1 MLFNSI
7 DFLLF
12 FIVFFSCY
20 WLSVNNI
27 KLQNIILL
35 IGSYVF
41 YSFTDW
47 RFLLLLISI
56 SAFNYFLA
64 LRIERANN
72 YKRLLMY
79 IGLAQGLGILA
90 FFKYFN
96 FFITSLNDVFYTVN
110 INCNLKTLNI
120 LIPLGISFFT
130 FRTISYVLDVYNEN
144 IKATKD
150 WIVFFNYI
158 SFFPSILSGPIDKV
172 NLLVPQI
179 ETKRSF
185 NYNDATNGMRQILW
199 GLFKKIVIADN
210 CSIFVNDTFDN
221 FSQHSGSTLLLGAF
235 FFSIQLYADF
245 SGYSDMAI
253 GFSRLIGFKITKNFN
268 FPFFSQNIAEFWRKW
283 HISLTSWLT
292 EYVFSPLNFKF
303 RHLGKR
309 GLVFAIVIN
318 FILCGIWHGANWTY
332 VIFGFIHGCAFIP
345 MIINNKLYRKE
356 KKESIRSLLTFKEL
370 INMISI
376 FTFVTFTFIFFRS
389 DNITHALLFLS
400 NIFSE
405 TFFLI
410 PETPSFWV
418 ILLVII
424 FSLFEWYGRQGDYV
438 LDSILA
444 SCNKALR
451 WTAYLFFVIL
461 ILYYAGAE
469 KTFLYFQF

>member
-1 MLFNSI
+1 MLFNSF
-7 DFLLF
+7 DFLIF
-12 FIVFFSCY
+12 FSVFFVCY
-20 WLSVNNI
+20 WFSVKNI

-47 RFLLLLISI
+47 RFLLLLISV
-56 SAFNYFLA
+56 STFNYFLG
-64 LRIERANN
+64 LNIEKAIK

-96 FFITSLNDVFYTVN
+96 FFITSLNDIFYTVN
-110 INCNLKTLNI
+110 INSNFKTLNI

-130 FRTISYVLDVYNEN
+130 FRTISYVLDVYNEK

-199 GLFKKIVIADN
+199 GMFKKIVIADN

-235 FFSIQLYADF
+235 FFSFQLYADF

-253 GFSRLIGFKITKNFN
+253 GFSRLIGFKITKNLN

-292 EYVFSPLNFKF
+292 EYLFSPLNFKF

-309 GLVFAIVIN
+309 GLVFAILIN
-318 FILCGIWHGANWTY
+318 FTVCGIWHGANWTY

-345 MIINNKLYRKE
+345 LIINNKLNQKE
-356 KKESIRSLLTFKEL
+356 KKESNRLFFTFKQL
-370 INMISI
+370 IKMISV

-400 NIFSE
+400 KIFSDS
-405 TFFLI
+405 FFLI
-410 PETPSFWV
+410 PETPSFKL

-424 FSLFEWYGRQGDYV
+424 FSLLEWYGRQGDYV
-438 LDSILA
+438 LDSILT
-444 SCNKALR
+444 SYNKALR
-451 WTAYLFFVIL
+451 WVAYLFFVVL
-461 ILYYAGAE
+461 ILYYAVVE

>member
-1 MLFNSI
+1 MLFNSF
-7 DFLLF
+7 DFLIF
-12 FIVFFSCY
+12 FSVFFVCY
-20 WLSVNNI
+20 WFSVKNI

-47 RFLLLLISI
+47 RFLLLLISV
-56 SAFNYFLA
+56 STFNYFLG
-64 LRIERANN
+64 LNIEKAIK

-96 FFITSLNDVFYTVN
+96 FFITSLNDIFYTVN
-110 INCNLKTLNI
+110 INSNFKTLNI

-130 FRTISYVLDVYNEN
+130 FRTISYVLDVYNEK

-199 GLFKKIVIADN
+199 GMFKKIVIADN

-235 FFSIQLYADF
+235 FFSFQLYADF

-292 EYVFSPLNFKF
+292 EYLFSPLNFKF

-309 GLVFAIVIN
+309 GLVFAILIN
-318 FILCGIWHGANWTY
+318 FTVCGIWHGANWTY

-345 MIINNKLYRKE
+345 LIINNKLNQKE
-356 KKESIRSLLTFKEL
+356 KKESNRLFFTFKQL
-370 INMISI
+370 IKMISV

-400 NIFSE
+400 KIFSDS
-405 TFFLI
+405 FFLI
-410 PETPSFWV
+410 PETPSFKL

-424 FSLFEWYGRQGDYV
+424 FSLLEWYGRQGDYV
-438 LDSILA
+438 LDSILT
-444 SCNKALR
+444 SYNKALR
-451 WTAYLFFVIL
+451 WVAYLFFVVL
-461 ILYYAGAE
+461 ILYYAVVE

>member
-47 RFLLLLISI
+47 RFLLLLISV

-90 FFKYFN
+90 FFKYYN

-144 IKATKD
+144 IKATRD

-210 CSIFVNDTFDN
+210 CSVFVND
-221 FSQHSGSTLLLGAF
+221 A
-235 FFSIQLYADF
+235 
-245 SGYSDMAI
+245 
-253 GFSRLIGFKITKNFN
+253 
-268 FPFFSQNIAEFWRKW
+268 
-283 HISLTSWLT
+283 
-292 EYVFSPLNFKF
+292 
-303 RHLGKR
+303 
-309 GLVFAIVIN
+309 
-318 FILCGIWHGANWTY
+318 
-332 VIFGFIHGCAFIP
+332 
-345 MIINNKLYRKE
+345 
-356 KKESIRSLLTFKEL
+356 
-370 INMISI
+370 
-376 FTFVTFTFIFFRS
+376 
-389 DNITHALLFLS
+389 
-400 NIFSE
+400 
-405 TFFLI
+405 
-410 PETPSFWV
+410 
-418 ILLVII
+418 
-424 FSLFEWYGRQGDYV
+424 
-438 LDSILA
+438 
-444 SCNKALR
+444 
-451 WTAYLFFVIL
+451 
-461 ILYYAGAE
+461 
-469 KTFLYFQF
+469 

>member
-1 MLFNSI
+1 MLFNSF
-7 DFLLF
+7 DFLIF
-12 FIVFFSCY
+12 FSVFFVCY
-20 WLSVNNI
+20 WFSVKNI

-47 RFLLLLISI
+47 RFLLLLISV
-56 SAFNYFLA
+56 STFNYFLG
-64 LRIERANN
+64 LNIEKAIK

-90 FFKYFN
+90 IFKYFN
-96 FFITSLNDVFYTVN
+96 FFITSLNDIFYTVN
-110 INCNLKTLNI
+110 INSNFKTLNI

-130 FRTISYVLDVYNEN
+130 FRTISYVLDVYNEK

-199 GLFKKIVIADN
+199 GMFKKIVIADN

-235 FFSIQLYADF
+235 FFSFQLYADF

-292 EYVFSPLNFKF
+292 EYLFSPLNFKF

-309 GLVFAIVIN
+309 GLVFAILIN
-318 FILCGIWHGANWTY
+318 FTVCGIWHGANWTY

-345 MIINNKLYRKE
+345 LIINNKLNQKE
-356 KKESIRSLLTFKEL
+356 KKESNRLFFTFKQL
-370 INMISI
+370 IKMISV

-400 NIFSE
+400 KIFSDS
-405 TFFLI
+405 FFLI
-410 PETPSFWV
+410 PETPSFKL

-424 FSLFEWYGRQGDYV
+424 FSLLEWYGRQGDYV
-438 LDSILA
+438 LDSILT
-444 SCNKALR
+444 SYNKALR
-451 WTAYLFFVIL
+451 WVAYLFFVVL
-461 ILYYAGAE
+461 ILYYAVVE

>member
-1 MLFNSI
+1 MDS
-7 DFLLF
+7 
-12 FIVFFSCY
+12 
-20 WLSVNNI
+20 
-27 KLQNIILL
+27 
-35 IGSYVF
+35 
-41 YSFTDW
+41 
-47 RFLLLLISI
+47 
-56 SAFNYFLA
+56 
-64 LRIERANN
+64 
-72 YKRLLMY
+72 
-79 IGLAQGLGILA
+79 
-90 FFKYFN
+90 
-96 FFITSLNDVFYTVN
+96 
-110 INCNLKTLNI
+110 
-120 LIPLGISFFT
+120 
-130 FRTISYVLDVYNEN
+130 
-144 IKATKD
+144 
-150 WIVFFNYI
+150 FFNYI

-179 ETKRSF
+179 EAKRSF

-309 GLVFAIVIN
+309 GLVFAILIN

-400 NIFSE
+400 NIFSV

-424 FSLFEWYGRQGDYV
+424 FSLLELYGRQGDYV
-438 LDSILA
+438 LDIILNY
-444 SCNKALR
+444 CNKALR
-451 WTAYLFFVIL
+451 WTLYLFFVVL

>member
-1 MLFNSI
+1 MLFNSF
-7 DFLLF
+7 DFL
-12 FIVFFSCY
+12 IFFSSFFLLY
-20 WLSVNNI
+20 WLSVKNV
-27 KLQNIILL
+27 KHQNIILL

-56 SAFNYFLA
+56 STLNYFLG
-64 LRIERANN
+64 LYIEKAFK

-79 IGLAQGLGILA
+79 IGLAQGIGILA

-96 FFITSLNDVFYTVN
+96 FFINSTNDIINVIN
-110 INCNLKTLNI
+110 INFNLKTLNI

-130 FRTISYVLDVYNEN
+130 FRTISYVLDVYNEK

-179 ETKRSF
+179 EKKRSF

-210 CSIFVNDTFDN
+210 CSIFVNEIFDN
-221 FSQHSGSTLLLGAF
+221 YSQYSGSTLLLGAV
-235 FFSIQLYADF
+235 FFSFQLYADF

-292 EYVFSPLNFKF
+292 EYVFSPLSFNF
-303 RHLGKR
+303 RRYGKR
-309 GLVFAIVIN
+309 GLIFAIIIN
-318 FILCGIWHGANWTY
+318 FIICGIWHGANWTY
-332 VIFGFIHGCAFIP
+332 GVFGFIHGCAFIP
-345 MIINNKLYRKE
+345 LIVNNKLIRKE
-356 KKESIRSLLTFKEL
+356 QEESIRFFFSFKEL
-370 INMISI
+370 INMISV
-376 FTFVTFTFIFFRS
+376 FTFVTFTFIIFRS
-389 DNITHALLFLS
+389 DNITHSLLFLS
-400 NIFSE
+400 KIFSVS
-405 TFFLI
+405 FFLI

-418 ILLVII
+418 ILLVFI
-424 FSLFEWYGRQGDYV
+424 FLLLEWNSRRSDYV
-438 LDSILA
+438 LDSLLTNLNRI
-444 SCNKALR
+444 SR
-451 WTAYLFFVIL
+451 WIVYLFFVVL
-461 ILYYAGAE
+461 ILYYAGVE
-469 KTFLYFQF
+469 RPFLYFQF

>member
-1 MLFNSI
+1 MLFNSF
-7 DFLLF
+7 DFLIF
-12 FIVFFSCY
+12 FSVFFVCY
-20 WLSVNNI
+20 WFSVKNI

-47 RFLLLLISI
+47 RFLLLLISV
-56 SAFNYFLA
+56 STFNYFLG
-64 LRIERANN
+64 LNIEKAIK

-96 FFITSLNDVFYTVN
+96 FFITSLNDIFYTVN
-110 INCNLKTLNI
+110 INSNFKTLNI

-130 FRTISYVLDVYNEN
+130 FRTISYVLDVYNEK

-199 GLFKKIVIADN
+199 GMFKKIVIADN

-221 FSQHSGSTLLLGAF
+221 YSQHSGSTLLLGAF
-235 FFSIQLYADF
+235 FFSFQLYADF

-292 EYVFSPLNFKF
+292 EYLFSPLNFKF

-309 GLVFAIVIN
+309 GLVFAILIN
-318 FILCGIWHGANWTY
+318 FTVCGIWHGANWTY

-345 MIINNKLYRKE
+345 LIINNKLNQKE
-356 KKESIRSLLTFKEL
+356 KKESNRLFFTFKQL
-370 INMISI
+370 IKMISV

-400 NIFSE
+400 KIFSDS
-405 TFFLI
+405 FFLI
-410 PETPSFWV
+410 PETPSFKL

-424 FSLFEWYGRQGDYV
+424 FSLLEWYGRQGDYV
-438 LDSILA
+438 LDSILT
-444 SCNKALR
+444 SYNKALR
-451 WTAYLFFVIL
+451 WVAYLFFVVL
-461 ILYYAGAE
+461 ILYYAVVE

>member
-1 MLFNSI
+1 MLFNSF
-7 DFLLF
+7 DFLIF
-12 FIVFFSCY
+12 FSVFFVCY
-20 WLSVNNI
+20 WFSVKNI

-47 RFLLLLISI
+47 RFLLLLISV
-56 SAFNYFLA
+56 STFNYFLG
-64 LRIERANN
+64 LNIEKAIK

-96 FFITSLNDVFYTVN
+96 FFITSLNDIFYTVN
-110 INCNLKTLNI
+110 INSNFKTLNI

-130 FRTISYVLDVYNEN
+130 FRTISYVLDVYNEK

-199 GLFKKIVIADN
+199 GMFKKIVIADN

-235 FFSIQLYADF
+235 FFSFQLYADF

-292 EYVFSPLNFKF
+292 EYLFSPLNFKF

-309 GLVFAIVIN
+309 GLVFAILIN
-318 FILCGIWHGANWTY
+318 FTVCGIWHGANWTY

-345 MIINNKLYRKE
+345 LIINNKLNQKE
-356 KKESIRSLLTFKEL
+356 KKESNRLFFTFKQL
-370 INMISI
+370 IKMISV

-400 NIFSE
+400 KIFSDS
-405 TFFLI
+405 FFLI
-410 PETPSFWV
+410 PETPSFKL

-424 FSLFEWYGRQGDYV
+424 FSLLEWYGRQGDYV
-438 LDSILA
+438 LDSILT
-444 SCNKALR
+444 SYNKALR
-451 WTAYLFFVIL
+451 WGAYLFFVVL
-461 ILYYAGAE
+461 ILYYAVVE

>member
-20 WLSVNNI
+20 WFSVNNI

-172 NLLVPQI
+172 NLLVL
-179 ETKRSF
+179 K
-185 NYNDATNGMRQILW
+185 
-199 GLFKKIVIADN
+199 
-210 CSIFVNDTFDN
+210 
-221 FSQHSGSTLLLGAF
+221 
-235 FFSIQLYADF
+235 
-245 SGYSDMAI
+245 
-253 GFSRLIGFKITKNFN
+253 
-268 FPFFSQNIAEFWRKW
+268 
-283 HISLTSWLT
+283 
-292 EYVFSPLNFKF
+292 
-303 RHLGKR
+303 
-309 GLVFAIVIN
+309 
-318 FILCGIWHGANWTY
+318 
-332 VIFGFIHGCAFIP
+332 
-345 MIINNKLYRKE
+345 
-356 KKESIRSLLTFKEL
+356 
-370 INMISI
+370 
-376 FTFVTFTFIFFRS
+376 
-389 DNITHALLFLS
+389 
-400 NIFSE
+400 
-405 TFFLI
+405 
-410 PETPSFWV
+410 
-418 ILLVII
+418 
-424 FSLFEWYGRQGDYV
+424 
-438 LDSILA
+438 
-444 SCNKALR
+444 
-451 WTAYLFFVIL
+451 
-461 ILYYAGAE
+461 
-469 KTFLYFQF
+469 